1 MKKLGL
7 ILCAASALFGQE
19 NCLRGTPSHA
29 SARYRGP
36 EGVGYGRGYTTLEGF
51 LSPNWQRG
59 FQPFLDVRGHM
70 FDSGRTAANVGMGGR
85 FNVFGNWAAGANL
98 FYDFRDAKRLRVHQL
113 GPGLELLSP
122 FIDFRL
128 NGYFPIANVK
138 KLEDLTFDRFTG
150 VGSQLIA
157 TRQFTAAP
165 ANVAFE
171 VGAPLG
177 PFLDPYLSVG
187 PYYLFRRSIDN
198 VGCAGVWG
206 GLARLGLQV
215 FDGISIGGE
224 ISYDKEYK
232 TRGNGFVSLSYPLG
246 PNTIRRHGSK
256 WSRWYASPE
265 CDDRAV
271 LQRVMTKDVVRQ
283 EIVPICSKA
292 QEFRF
297 DLACL
302 FVDGNAPAGGNGTFE
317 FPFNDLSTALAV
329 MPCQC
334 IYVLGGTFTG
344 QFTPNAGCPL
354 LGAGCDQEIP
364 TIEGITIPLPPL
376 NTSYPVLTNPGGTI
390 ISDVAFGSV
399 DVVIRGFELRNS
411 DSQIVLI
418 AFGGSSTVNISCN
431 RFTQAGG
438 ATLNIQTLASTQ
450 PSSIFIDDNE
460 FEFVDPTGSDNIEL
474 RSENISVT
482 NNFFTSVPGTQ
493 TSDLDIRVLGDTGI
507 FTGNVAR
514 GLNSSPGF
522 QIREFAPF
530 GHTTLV
536 IANNDMEV
544 NVPAPNPVFLIESDM
559 PLATTRIVDN
569 RIINTLGTTAVELT
583 NGFGSDD
590 VIYLRNVSGV
600 DDAVIFTNSVAGPT
614 VCVSIDGNFASSYD
628 FVAGPGSEINVNE
641 TLGAATAGNIGTI
654 TTSGTINFGTGCT
667 PP

>member
-36 EGVGYGRGYTTLEGF
+36 EGVGYGHGYTTLEGF

-128 NGYFPIANVK
+128 NGYFPIANAK

-150 VGSQLIA
+150 VGNQLIA

-187 PYYLFRRSIDN
+187 PYYLFRRSVDN

-256 WSRWYASPE
+256 WSQWYASPE
-265 CDDRAV
+265 CNDRAV

-283 EIVPICSKA
+283 EIVPICSKRA
-292 QEFRF
+292 QFMLDF
-297 DLACL
+297 SCIFA
-302 FVDGNAPAGGNGTFE
+302 DGNAPAGGDGSFE
-317 FPFNDLSTALAV
+317 FPLNDLNAAIAQAGAGGCVYL
-329 MPCQC
+329 
-334 IYVLGGTFTG
+334 LGGTFTG
-344 QFTPNAGCPL
+344 NFNPDGVPL
-354 LGAGCDQEIP
+354 LGSACDQVVP
-364 TIEGITIPLPPL
+364 TVQGANIALPPL
-376 NTSYPVLTNPGGTI
+376 TPGVYPVLENPGAVI
-390 ISDVAFGSV
+390 IGGILPGQGNANLFVRGIEFGASNIDVG
-399 DVVIRGFELRNS
+399 N
-411 DSQIVLI
+411 IVP
-418 AFGGSSTVNISCN
+418 AQNYNFTCN
-431 RFTQAGG
+431 RHTTSGDYFLGG
-438 ATLNIQTLASTQ
+438 NIDNF
-450 PSSIFIDDNE
+450 FIDDNE
-460 FEFVDPTGSDNIEL
+460 FFAVTSGLTSTYINLTDIETFIMTNNSMVATSGGAGDIIDLNGTGDRIVISNNIFSTGPSPSIRDIQVDTTYSELVFDNNVLEGDTSPVMTFTSL
-474 RSENISVT
+474 NTLTATTTVT
-482 NNFFTSVPGTQ
+482 NNTINSVSPGPGTTFEFGNGVGTDIVIFRNNTSAADEIIDISTSVPGASLCLSFTGNTAGTFDITADPGATMNISESLGTV
-493 TSDLDIRVLGDTGI
+493 TSQNSGTLN
-507 FTGNVAR
+507 FTGNVVFDT
-514 GLNSSPGF
+514 NC
-522 QIREFAPF
+522 
-530 GHTTLV
+530 TTL
-536 IANNDMEV
+536 
-544 NVPAPNPVFLIESDM
+544 P
-559 PLATTRIVDN
+559 
-569 RIINTLGTTAVELT
+569 
-583 NGFGSDD
+583 
-590 VIYLRNVSGV
+590 
-600 DDAVIFTNSVAGPT
+600 
-614 VCVSIDGNFASSYD
+614 
-628 FVAGPGSEINVNE
+628 
-641 TLGAATAGNIGTI
+641 
-654 TTSGTINFGTGCT
+654 
-667 PP
+667 

>member
-7 ILCAASALFGQE
+7 ILCAASLLFGQE
-19 NCLRGTPSHA
+19 NCIRGVPSHA

-51 LSPNWQRG
+51 LTPNWQRG

-70 FDSGRTAANVGMGGR
+70 FDSGRAAANVGMGGR

-113 GPGLELLSP
+113 GSGLELLSP

-128 NGYFPIANVK
+128 NGYFPIANAK

-150 VGSQLIA
+150 VGNQLIA

-187 PYYLFRRSIDN
+187 PYYLFRRSVDN

-265 CDDRAV
+265 CNDRAV

-283 EIVPICSKA
+283 EIIPICSKA

-297 DLACL
+297 ALDCL

-334 IYVLGGTFTG
+334 VYVLGGTFTG
-344 QFTPNAGCPL
+344 AFTPNSGCPL

-364 TIEGITIPLPPL
+364 TLQGFSISLPPL
-376 NTSYPVLTNPGGTI
+376 NTSYPVLTNPGGNILLTTDAVPDI
-390 ISDVAFGSV
+390 FV
-399 DVVIRGFELRNS
+399 RGFELRNS
-411 DSQIVLI
+411 DTQIGSLL
-418 AFGGSSTVNISCN
+418 ATGGTMTISCN
-431 RFTQAGG
+431 RFTQSQQAIAVLFG
-438 ATLNIQTLASTQ
+438 ALD
-450 PSSIFIDDNE
+450 SIIIDDNE
-460 FEFVDPTGSDNIEL
+460 FEIDDTGGTAFATVSANNITITNNSFTSLPGTSTGDFDVRSQGDTIIITGNTARAFNTSGAVFDVFEIAPLGHTSLIVSNNDLESNGPLGALFAVFTVTSGVPLATSAFTNNRIINLTGPNAVSFSNSVGSDNI
-474 RSENISVT
+474 T
-482 NNFFTSVPGTQ
+482 YQNNTSG
-493 TSDLDIRVLGDTGI
+493 
-507 FTGNVAR
+507 
-514 GLNSSPGF
+514 
-522 QIREFAPF
+522 
-530 GHTTLV
+530 
-536 IANNDMEV
+536 
-544 NVPAPNPVFLIESDM
+544 
-559 PLATTRIVDN
+559 
-569 RIINTLGTTAVELT
+569 LT
-583 NGFGSDD
+583 N
-590 VIYLRNVSGV
+590 
-600 DDAVIFTNSVAGPT
+600 AVLFDNTVAGPT
-614 VCVSIDGNFASSYD
+614 VCVSLDSNIAGSYD
-628 FVAGPGSEINVNE
+628 FTAAGGSEINVNE